1 MKATQCH
8 HYFLFTTGMSHLL
21 LTRTSFYKKGCE
33 ESMGHGC
40 GQTLLWTIM
49 QCFAE
54 AAFLRHCPIK
64 F

>member
-1 MKATQCH
+1 MKATRCH

-40 GQTLLWTIM
+40 MDKRFIRTIM
-49 QCFAE
+49 YD
-54 AAFLRHCPIK
+54 RNI
-64 F
+64 